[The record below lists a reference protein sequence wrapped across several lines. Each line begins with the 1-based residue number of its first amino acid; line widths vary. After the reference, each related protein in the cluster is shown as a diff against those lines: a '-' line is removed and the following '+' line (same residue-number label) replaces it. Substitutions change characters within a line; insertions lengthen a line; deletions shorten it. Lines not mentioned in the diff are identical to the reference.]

1 MAQPVRFLTN
11 DEIALFDAMIDT
23 AQKAFST
30 AYQEI
35 SSHVEA
41 PKTTDVGGPGCGCRV
56 VASNGCAKAS
66 GREGWNHNSMRGV

>member
-1 MAQPVRFLTN
+1 MLDGTAGAFSN
-11 DEIALFDAMIDT
+11 HDEIALFDAMIDT

-41 PKTTDVGGPGCGCRV
+41 
-56 VASNGCAKAS
+56 
-66 GREGWNHNSMRGV
+66 RG